1 MGPQLARSR
10 GGPRRMTPRLDDSM
24 LSDDMRFRMMRL
36 LEINPEMSQRDV
48 ARELGISL
56 GRVNYCLKALV
67 NKGWIKATR
76 FKNSQ
81 NKAAYMYL
89 LTPRGIEGKA
99 SLTVRFLSI
108 KIREYE
114 RLREE
119 IEQIRREVKERS
131 PG

>member
-1 MGPQLARSR
+1 MNS
-10 GGPRRMTPRLDDSM
+10 RLDDSI
-24 LSDDMRFRMMRL
+24 LSDSMRFQMMRL
-36 LEINPEMSQRDV
+36 LESNPEMSQRDV
-48 ARELGISL
+48 AREMGISL

-99 SLTVRFLSI
+99 RLTLRFLSI
-108 KIREYE
+108 KMREYE

-119 IEQIRREVKERS
+119 IEQIRLEVKDLPSAE
-131 PG
+131 